1 MNTRPPSRLLADSG
15 DSDSEDEPEE
25 HGPDAEER
33 GDSDSSSSP
42 EEAGLREQ
50 GAEAR
55 APAEV
60 WKGIKK
66 RQRD

>member
-1 MNTRPPSRLLADSG
+1 MNTRPPSRLLADG

-33 GDSDSSSSP
+33 GDSSSSSP
-42 EEAGLREQ
+42 EEAGPREQ

-60 WKGIKK
+60 WKEIKK